1 LIFEAASAELVT
13 NGSRVIVMKIDLN
26 QLFGLEGRVAAI
38 TGGGGELCGV
48 MAEALAGLG
57 VKVAILDIHTG
68 NAEKREGII
77 ARKGETARAFQCNVL
92 DEADLQN
99 CLDAITDLWHAPD
112 ILINGAGGNHPQG
125 STDREYMEFED
136 INNPDVCSFFDL
148 EFEGF
153 RNVFDLNFMG
163 TFLTTKVF
171 AQGMIPMGSG
181 TVLNISSMSAL
192 TPLTKVAAY
201 SAAKAAVSNFTRWL
215 AVHLARVNIR
225 VNAIAPG
232 FLMTEQL
239 KFLHIDQE
247 TGELTPRARQVMAH
261 TPMARY
267 GKPEELL
274 GTVIWLLSGA
284 SQFVTGTVVPIDGG
298 FSSFSI

>member
-1 LIFEAASAELVT
+1 
-13 NGSRVIVMKIDLN
+13 MKIDLN
-26 QLFGLEGRVAAI
+26 QLFGLEGRVAAV
-38 TGGGGELCGV
+38 TGGGGELCGL
-48 MAEALAGLG
+48 MAAALADLG
-57 VKVAILDIHTG
+57 VKVAILDIHREH
-68 NAEKREGII
+68 AFLREKVIVENG
-77 ARKGETARAFQCNVL
+77 GTARAFQCDVL
-92 DEADLQN
+92 DEANLKD
-99 CLDAITDLWHAPD
+99 CLAEISEQWEAPD
-112 ILINGAGGNHPQG
+112 ILINGAGGNHPKG
-125 STDREYMEFED
+125 STGKEFMEFED
-136 INNPDVCSFFDL
+136 IDNPDIRSFFDL
-148 EFEGF
+148 ELEGF
-153 RNVFDLNFMG
+153 RRVFDLNFMG
-163 TFLTTKVF
+163 TFLPTKIF
-171 AQGMIPMGSG
+171 ARGMMSKHAG

-215 AVHLARVNIR
+215 AVHLAHVGIR
-225 VNAIAPG
+225 VNAISPG

-261 TPMARY
+261 TPMGRY

-284 SQFVTGTVVPIDGG
+284 SQFVTGAVVPIDGG

>member
-1 LIFEAASAELVT
+1 
-13 NGSRVIVMKIDLN
+13 MKINLN
-26 QLFGLEGRVAAI
+26 QLFGLEGRVAAV

-48 MAEALAGLG
+48 MAEALADLG
-57 VKVAILDIHTG
+57 VKVAILDIHREH
-68 NAEKREGII
+68 AVLREKTIVENG
-77 ARKGETARAFQCNVL
+77 GTARAFQCDVL
-92 DEADLQN
+92 DEANLKD
-99 CLDAITDLWHAPD
+99 CLAEISEQWEAPD
-112 ILINGAGGNHPQG
+112 ILINGAGGNHPKG
-125 STDREYMEFED
+125 STGKEFMEFED
-136 INNPDVCSFFDL
+136 IGSLFDL

-153 RNVFDLNFMG
+153 RRVFDLNLMG
-163 TFLTTKVF
+163 TFLPTKIF
-171 AQGMIPMGSG
+171 ARGMMPKHAG

-215 AVHLARVNIR
+215 AVHLAHVGIR
-225 VNAIAPG
+225 VNAISPG

-261 TPMARY
+261 TPMRRY

-284 SQFVTGTVVPIDGG
+284 SQFVTGAVVPIDGG

>member
-1 LIFEAASAELVT
+1 
-13 NGSRVIVMKIDLN
+13 MKIDLN
-26 QLFGLEGRVAAI
+26 QLFGLEGRVAAV

-48 MAEALAGLG
+48 MAEALADLG
-57 VKVAILDIHTG
+57 VKVAILDIHREH
-68 NAEKREGII
+68 AVLREKII
-77 ARKGETARAFQCNVL
+77 VENGGTARAFQCDVL
-92 DEADLQN
+92 DEANLQD
-99 CLDAITDLWHAPD
+99 CLSEISELWEAPD
-112 ILINGAGGNHPQG
+112 ILINGAGGNHPKG
-125 STDREYMEFED
+125 STSKEFMEFED
-136 INNPDVCSFFDL
+136 IGNPDISGLFDL

-153 RNVFDLNFMG
+153 RRVFDLNFMG
-163 TFLTTKVF
+163 TFLPTKIF
-171 AQGMIPMGSG
+171 ARGMMPKHAG

-215 AVHLARVNIR
+215 AVHLAHVGIR

-247 TGELTPRARQVMAH
+247 TGKLTPRARQVMAH
-261 TPMARY
+261 TPMGRY

-284 SQFVTGTVVPIDGG
+284 SQFVTGAVVPIDGG

>member
-1 LIFEAASAELVT
+1 MNIE
-13 NGSRVIVMKIDLN
+13 LN
-26 QLFGLEGRVAAI
+26 QLFGLEGRIAAI

-57 VKVAILDIHTG
+57 VKVAILDI
-68 NAEKREGII
+68 NRESALKREQLI
-77 ARKGETARAFQCNVL
+77 TASGGAACAIQCNVL
-92 DEADLQN
+92 DEENLQS
-99 CLDAITDLWHAPD
+99 CLAEISDLWDAPD

-125 STDREYMEFED
+125 STHKEFMELED
-136 INNPDVCSFFDL
+136 IDNPEVSGFFDL
-148 EFEGF
+148 EYDGF
-153 RNVFDLNFMG
+153 RRVFDLNFMG
-163 TFLTTKVF
+163 TFLPTKVF
-171 AQGMIPMGSG
+171 ARGMIPRRTG

-215 AVHLARVNIR
+215 AVHLAHVGVR

-239 KFLHIDQE
+239 KFLHIDQQ
-247 TGELTPRARQVMAH
+247 TGELTPRAQQVMAH
-261 TPMARY
+261 TPMGRY
-267 GKPEELL
+267 GKPQELL

-284 SQFVTGTVVPIDGG
+284 SQFVTGAVIPIDGG
-298 FSSFSI
+298 FSSYSI

>member
-1 LIFEAASAELVT
+1 
-13 NGSRVIVMKIDLN
+13 MKINLN
-26 QLFGLEGRVAAI
+26 QLFGLEGRVAAV

-48 MAEALAGLG
+48 MAEALADLG
-57 VKVAILDIHTG
+57 VKVAILDIHREH
-68 NAEKREGII
+68 AFLREKVIVENG
-77 ARKGETARAFQCNVL
+77 GTARAFQCDVL
-92 DEADLQN
+92 DEANLKY
-99 CLDAITDLWHAPD
+99 CLAEISEQWEAPD
-112 ILINGAGGNHPQG
+112 ILINGAGGNHPKG
-125 STDREYMEFED
+125 STGKEFMEFED
-136 INNPDVCSFFDL
+136 IGNPDIRSLFDL
-148 EFEGF
+148 ELEGF
-153 RNVFDLNFMG
+153 RKVFDLNFMG
-163 TFLTTKVF
+163 TFLPTKIF
-171 AQGMIPMGSG
+171 ARGMMSKHAG

-215 AVHLARVNIR
+215 AVHLAHVGIR
-225 VNAIAPG
+225 VNAISPG

-239 KFLHIDQE
+239 KFLHIDPE

-261 TPMARY
+261 TPMRRY

-284 SQFVTGTVVPIDGG
+284 SQFITGAVVPIDGG